1 MSKNGSTH
9 GFGLAVF
16 SLILLALAFVTI
28 FYFEN
33 CILASII
40 AFLSAILAAAAYIE
54 ARRAS
59 GPRHF
64 TLTTL
69 VISVLGALFTLI
81 WTGAISRIEKE
92 ESQEI
97 IIQPPEKE
105 EEQEDKEEKL
115 KELEEVVEELESD
128 TIKE

>member
-1 MSKNGSTH
+1 MSKNGTTH

-16 SLILLALAFVTI
+16 SLVLLAIAFVNI

-69 VISVLGALFTLI
+69 VISILGALFILV
-81 WTGAISRIEKE
+81 WTGSIARLDKE
-92 ESQEI
+92 QNQDFV
-97 IIQPPEKE
+97 IQQDQKE
-105 EEQEDKEEKL
+105 EEEDKEEKL
-115 KELEEVVEELESD
+115 KELEETLEELEAD
-128 TIKE
+128 TLP

>member
-16 SLILLALAFVTI
+16 SLVLLAVAFVI
-28 FYFEN
+28 LFYIEN

-40 AFLSAILAAAAYIE
+40 AFLSAILAAAAFIE

-59 GPRHF
+59 GPKHF

-69 VISVLGALFTLI
+69 VISILGALFTLV
-81 WTGAISRIEKE
+81 WTGAIARLDKE
-92 ESQEI
+92 ESQNV
-97 IIQPPEKE
+97 IQQNQSTE
-105 EEQEDKEEKL
+105 EDKEEKL
-115 KELEEVVEELESD
+115 KELEETLEELESD
-128 TIKE
+128 TLQ

>member
-1 MSKNGSTH
+1 MSKNGTTH

-16 SLILLALAFVTI
+16 SLVLLVIAFVNI

-69 VISVLGALFTLI
+69 IISILGALFILV
-81 WTGAISRIEKE
+81 WTGAIARLDKE
-92 ESQEI
+92 ENQNV
-97 IIQPPEKE
+97 IIQQNQSTE
-105 EEQEDKEEKL
+105 EDKEEKL
-115 KELEEVVEELESD
+115 KELEETLEELESD
-128 TIKE
+128 TLQ